1 MRGAAPLPAQGTSSL
16 RTLFRCRVAA
26 TLRFGPLAPSTGP
39 QAKRRPPG
47 SSHTCG
53 MMNGMSALEQHTKVL
68 TFIERWKDH
77 GDEKQETQRFWIDLL
92 QNVLGVEDAL
102 ENTMFEYKTV
112 GGGFIDV
119 LCPEARLLVEQK
131 GGKIDLD
138 RPEERQGTMVTPVQ
152 QALRYA
158 DALPFSMKPAVLC
171 TCNFRRFRFY
181 DLDRDPRA
189 TGEPADEFAL
199 EELGDHLGT
208 LTSIFSTEHSRMN
221 VQQKLSEHAGVLVA
235 DLHNALASQYDD
247 PDAPGSHHSLAVLT
261 VRIVFCLYAEDA
273 GLFPPNAFS
282 DYVKGSD
289 ANHLRRAVIDLFQ
302 TLNTPKDRRDR
313 YLEDELARFDYVNGG
328 LFAEP
333 IEIPRFTDKIRDAMI
348 RAGDG
353 FDWKDISPVIFGSLM
368 EETLSHDQRRKG
380 GMHYTTVKNIHKV
393 IDPLFLDGLKAELD
407 GILKRHEAELA
418 MQRKKDDLAT
428 NYVSA
433 RARAKRHVTEFNVE
447 GELYRF
453 REKLGTLQFLD
464 PACGSGNFLTETYLR
479 LRELE
484 NRALSAELGGQGA
497 INLGD
502 DEDLVKVRIDQFH
515 GIEINDFAVSV
526 AKTALWIAEQQALD
540 DTEDIAGQALPH
552 LPLHDSGN
560 IVQANALRYDWNE
573 LLPADECSYVMG
585 NPPFIGQYLMN
596 DEQKSDMKELMGHD
610 YDGYLDYATGW
621 HYKAAHYLDS
631 TPDAAFAFV
640 STNSICQG
648 QPVPALF
655 KPLFSMGWRI
665 HFAHRTFA
673 WNAQSTDTAHV
684 HVIIVGMTKN
694 MNIKPRLFKYED
706 IQGDYAEHQVTN
718 INGYLVDGPNVF
730 VEKRSHP
737 LSNVVEAAVKGSQAT
752 DGGGLMLDEESRI
765 KVEADPIAAKYIRP
779 FIGAKELINGSER
792 YCLWMVDAQPSDLRK
807 STFLKQRVESVK
819 EMRLASKKKQ
829 TRESATTSWLFTE
842 IRQPDMSYLA
852 IPRHF
857 SGKREYATCRRFNSS
872 IILGDAC
879 FLVPDNDGL
888 AFAVIESSMFMIWQ
902 DAIGGRIKSD
912 CRFSNTIVW
921 NNLPLPQLSDELRQ
935 KVIDAGRG
943 VIDARAGHE
952 GQSLADLYD
961 PDFMPADLRKAHQ
974 RLDKVVDAA
983 FGAKKPCSSNDERL
997 QVLFDRYVE
1006 MTKKEVR

>member
-1 MRGAAPLPAQGTSSL
+1 
-16 RTLFRCRVAA
+16 
-26 TLRFGPLAPSTGP
+26 
-39 QAKRRPPG
+39 
-47 SSHTCG
+47 

-68 TFIERWKDH
+68 AFIERWKDH

-131 GGKIDLD
+131 GGRIDLD
-138 RPEERQGTMVTPVQ
+138 KPEERQGTMVTPVQ

-158 DALPFSMKPAVLC
+158 DALPFSMKPAILC
-171 TCNFRRFRFY
+171 TCNFKRFRFY

-208 LTSIFSTEHSRMN
+208 LASIFSTEHSRMS

-247 PDAPGSHHSLAVLT
+247 PDDPGSHHSLAVLT

-302 TLNTPKDRRDR
+302 TLNTPKDRRDK

-333 IEIPRFTDKIRDAMI
+333 IEVPRFTDKIRDAMI
-348 RAGDG
+348 HAGDG

-380 GMHYTTVKNIHKV
+380 GMHYTTVKNIHRL
-393 IDPLFLDGLKAELD
+393 IDPLFLDGLKAELRA
-407 GILKRHEAELA
+407 IE
-418 MQRKKDDLAT
+418 DDKNLGE
-428 NYVSA
+428 
-433 RARAKRHVTEFNVE
+433 RARTNRLRA
-447 GELYRF
+447 YQD
-453 REKLGTLQFLD
+453 KLASLKFLD
-464 PACGSGNFLTETYLR
+464 PACGSGNFLTETFLR

-484 NRALSAELGGQGA
+484 NKAIADMLHGQGYMELGG
-497 INLGD
+497 
-502 DEDLVKVRIDQFH
+502 EESLVKVSIDQFH

-673 WNAQSTDTAHV
+673 WDAQSTDTAHV

-694 MNIKPRLFKYED
+694 ANLAPRLFEYAD
-706 IQGDYAEHQVTN
+706 IQGDYIERRASN
-718 INGYLVDGPNVF
+718 INGYLADGPNVF
-730 VEKRSHP
+730 VEKRMKP
-737 LSNVVEAAVKGSQAT
+737 LSGALTPAAFGSKPT
-752 DGGGLMLDEESRI
+752 DGGNLILNDKGAYDGA
-765 KVEADPIAAKYIRP
+765 VADPIAAKYIRP